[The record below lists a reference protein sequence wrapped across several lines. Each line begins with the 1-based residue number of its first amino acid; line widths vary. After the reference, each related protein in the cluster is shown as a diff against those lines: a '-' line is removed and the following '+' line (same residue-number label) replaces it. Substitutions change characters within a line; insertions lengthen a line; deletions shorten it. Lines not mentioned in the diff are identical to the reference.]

1 MTDKEL
7 LEKIKET
14 IKRYEEG
21 LILDLDAVM
30 NIFELSQKYLNS

>member
-7 LEKIKET
+7 IDKIKE
-14 IKRYEEG
+14 IIQQYEEG

-30 NIFELSQKYLNS
+30 KIFDLQQEYLNS